1 MRKFANIISTMFHP
15 LLMVTYGIILIV
27 TFTYLRILPPISK
40 LIIVGQAFLVTSLLP
55 ALAIY
60 FMVKR
65 GIARDYELT
74 DRRERLLPY
83 ITIIAALL
91 FYCVFLHKL
100 RAFWITYLIYG
111 AIAALV
117 IAMFINFFWKIS
129 AHTLGIGGM
138 LGGIF
143 AISRMFSIN
152 PFIGIMDI
160 LVVGGL
166 VATSRIYL
174 GKHTPAQTYCGFLLG
189 CACVYVTFFLCLN
202 ILFI

>member
-1 MRKFANIISTMFHP
+1 MRQFANIISTMFHP
-15 LLMVTYGIILIV
+15 LLMVTYGIILMV
-27 TFTYLRILPPISK
+27 TFTYLRMLPPISK

-60 FMVKR
+60 FMVKK
-65 GIARDYELT
+65 GIAKDYELT

-100 RAFWITYLIYG
+100 RAFW
-111 AIAALV
+111 
-117 IAMFINFFWKIS
+117 MFINFFWKIS

-152 PFIGIMDI
+152 PFVGIMII

-189 CACVYVTFFLCLN
+189 CACVYVTFFLCLKF
-202 ILFI
+202 LFI